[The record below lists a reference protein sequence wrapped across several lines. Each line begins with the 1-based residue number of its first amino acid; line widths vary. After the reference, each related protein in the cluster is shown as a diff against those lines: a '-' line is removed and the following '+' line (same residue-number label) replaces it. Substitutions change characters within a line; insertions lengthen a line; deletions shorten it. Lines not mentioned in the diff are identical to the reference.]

1 MIVLYN
7 GCHTSFD
14 VMKEYMIYGAELDEK
29 YQIPIVPACSLDYLP
44 EDSIDFGE
52 SFSQKIKGHRKL
64 NVNFY
69 IDDSKFQRLWNNPDK
84 YLEHL
89 KCFHSVCM
97 PDFSIATG
105 DCGMPFALNLYNV
118 YRNHALAHYMLLNGI
133 RVIPSVG
140 IPDKDNY
147 DLCFAGYSKAK
158 RMATLEKLFYSIMS
172 GTQDRN
178 IKFSDMQK
186 ILEVLG
192 FQCRIKGDHFIYW
205 RDGIDEI
212 INIQPDGN
220 KAKPY
225 QVKQIRNIIL
235 KYGLEV

>member
-1 MIVLYN
+1 
-7 GCHTSFD
+7 
-14 VMKEYMIYGAELDEK
+14 MKEYMIYGAELDEK

-84 YLEHL
+84 YMEHL

-147 DLCFAGYSKAK
+147 DLCFAGYSKGGVISTPFSVVSIFI
-158 RMATLEKLFYSIMS
+158 TLPKYSPSVVNAFFMFMPPVI
-172 GTQDRN
+172 
-178 IKFSDMQK
+178 
-186 ILEVLG
+186 
-192 FQCRIKGDHFIYW
+192 
-205 RDGIDEI
+205 
-212 INIQPDGN
+212 
-220 KAKPY
+220 
-225 QVKQIRNIIL
+225 
-235 KYGLEV
+235 

>member
-1 MIVLYN
+1 MV
-7 GCHTSFD
+7 SKR
-14 VMKEYMIYGAELDEK
+14 KE
-29 YQIPIVPACSLDYLP
+29 IP
-44 EDSIDFGE
+44 
-52 SFSQKIKGHRKL
+52 
-64 NVNFY
+64 
-69 IDDSKFQRLWNNPDK
+69 
-84 YLEHL
+84 
-89 KCFHSVCM
+89 
-97 PDFSIATG
+97 
-105 DCGMPFALNLYNV
+105 
-118 YRNHALAHYMLLNGI
+118 
-133 RVIPSVG
+133 
-140 IPDKDNY
+140 
-147 DLCFAGYSKAK
+147 K
-158 RMATLEKLFYSIMS
+158 RMATLEKLFYLIMS

-178 IKFSDMQK
+178 IKFTDLQK